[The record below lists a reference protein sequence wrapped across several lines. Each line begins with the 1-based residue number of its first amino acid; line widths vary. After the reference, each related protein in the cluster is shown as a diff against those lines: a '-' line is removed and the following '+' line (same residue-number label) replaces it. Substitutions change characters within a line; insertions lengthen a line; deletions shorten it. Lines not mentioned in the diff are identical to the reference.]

1 MAKNKPVGNL
11 KQPGLQPQ
19 ARPIDAF
26 AGGGTQQAGTGAGQL
41 AEALGVAAEV
51 AEDIRKRKEEEDLRL
66 VDFYADQFMK
76 DKEAGLADKVA
87 VGELFPDKSSIIK
100 SRITEAIG
108 KRYAT
113 EQARN
118 MMDELLAD
126 ENLRYDSDARRL
138 FYEQKK
144 QQLSEEI
151 KDRPFFGAGALE
163 GLNSVFN
170 QFEYQ
175 LQQEGAKEHLETL
188 RENYTSKLMD
198 AMEDAKQGGV
208 DFDIISFE
216 AQTTNTGL
224 NKSTR
229 KELFIDE
236 LIRRGTFEASES
248 FKGLGSARPGKTAE
262 EITESIIKAVP
273 KSMRGDPDTELKL
286 AKLKGD
292 LISLR
297 TKILSADQADENQ
310 MIFEA
315 NQKQLKTIFE
325 AAEDKTKMEVL
336 QKANPRDLDFI
347 KTESGNEY
355 QSNNGAVL
363 SSIVQDG
370 ANPTLAKIYAKK
382 YQREIQKIA
391 VSGGDVS
398 RQLNQLLENIA
409 IDPTLNKIEK
419 QDLVNNMQK
428 YANAYEFVERAVSTQ
443 EKDKLKQR
451 VQTQMDFMKSK
462 AGFRERRGGF
472 YLDLISDDDPLR
484 FAENLYDTKLFDYI
498 TSEVQ
503 AGREILDAN
512 IREQSAKIF
521 EEVQSQLRETYPIL
535 FNAARIKQLEAEGEV
550 DIPPY
555 QEIDDSPEALE
566 RLRDFVR
573 KNPQLFEK

>member
-11 KQPGLQPQ
+11 TQPGLQPQ

-66 VDFYADQFMK
+66 VDFYADQFIK

-100 SRITEAIG
+100 SRITEAVG
-108 KRYAT
+108 KRFAT
-113 EQARN
+113 EQARGL
-118 MMDELLAD
+118 MDELLAD

-163 GLNSVFN
+163 GYNSVFN

-175 LQQEGAKEHLETL
+175 LQQEGAKEQLETL

-198 AMEDAKQGGV
+198 SMEDAKQNGV

-248 FKGLGSARPGKTAE
+248 FKGLGSARPGKTSE

-286 AKLKGD
+286 ARLKGD
-292 LISLR
+292 LINLR
-297 TKILSADQADENQ
+297 TKILGADQADENQ
-310 MIFEA
+310 MIFDA
-315 NQKQLKTIFE
+315 NQKQLKTILE
-325 AAEDKTKMEVL
+325 AANDKIKMESL

-355 QSNNGAVL
+355 KSNNGTVL
-363 SSIVQDG
+363 SSIVQEG
-370 ANPTLAKIYAKK
+370 ANPTLSKVYAKG

-391 VSGGDVS
+391 VSGGDVT
-398 RQLNQLLENIA
+398 RKLNELQLNLVV
-409 IDPTLNKIEK
+409 DPSLNKAEK
-419 QDLVNNMQK
+419 QDLINNMQK

-443 EKDKLKQR
+443 EKNKLKQR
-451 VQTQMDFMKSK
+451 VQTQMDFIKSK
-462 AGFRERRGGF
+462 AGLRRIGDF
-472 YLDLISDDDPLR
+472 YLNEILDDSPLR
-484 FAENLYDTKLFDYI
+484 FADNLYDTKLFDYI

-503 AGREILDAN
+503 AGRDILDAN
-512 IREQSAKIF
+512 IRKQSAVIF
-521 EEVQSQLRETYPIL
+521 EDVQSELRDTYPIL
-535 FNAARIKQLEAEGEV
+535 FNASRIKQLEREGEV
-550 DIPPY
+550 NIPPY
-555 QEIDDSPEALE
+555 QDIDDSPEDLE

-573 KNPQLFEK
+573 KNPQLFEN

>member
-1 MAKNKPVGNL
+1 MAKNKPVGDL

-100 SRITEAIG
+100 SRITEAVG
-108 KRYAT
+108 KRFAT
-113 EQARN
+113 KQARGL
-118 MMDELLAD
+118 MDELLAD

-144 QQLSEEI
+144 QQLSKEI

-163 GLNSVFN
+163 GYNSVFN

-175 LQQEGAKEHLETL
+175 LQQEGAKEQLETL

-198 AMEDAKQGGV
+198 AMEDAKQSGV

-216 AQTTNTGL
+216 DQTTNTGL

-248 FKGLGSARPGKTAE
+248 FKGLGSARPGKTSE

-286 AKLKGD
+286 ARLKGD

-297 TKILSADQADENQ
+297 TKILGADQADENQ
-310 MIFEA
+310 MIFDA
-315 NQKQLKTIFE
+315 NQTQIKEIFE
-325 AAEDKTKMEVL
+325 AAEDKTKMEAL
-336 QKANPRDLDFI
+336 QKANPRDLDYI
-347 KTESGNEY
+347 KTESGNQY
-355 QSNNGAVL
+355 QSNNGALL

-370 ANPTLAKIYAKK
+370 ANPTLSKVYAKG

-391 VSGGDVS
+391 VSGGDVT
-398 RQLNQLLENIA
+398 RQLNELQLNLVV
-409 IDPTLNKIEK
+409 DPSLNKAEK
-419 QDLVNNMQK
+419 QDLINNMQK

-462 AGFRERRGGF
+462 AGFRRIGDF
-472 YLDLISDDDPLR
+472 YLNLIDDDSPLR
-484 FAENLYDTKLFDYI
+484 FADNLYDTKLFDYI

-503 AGREILDAN
+503 AGRDILDAN
-512 IREQSAKIF
+512 IRKQSAVIF
-521 EEVQSQLRETYPIL
+521 EEVQSELRDTYPIL
-535 FNAARIKQLEAEGEV
+535 FNASRIKQLEREGEV

-555 QEIDDSPEALE
+555 QDIDDSPEDLE
-566 RLRDFVR
+566 RLRKFV
-573 KNPQLFEK
+573 KDNPKLFEN